1 MDFSEVV
8 RLLEDTKRQEARRD
22 VERLLNNPPSCQPPW
37 GKSLKELV
45 KWATEYVVQE
55 NQPCKDKSHGAHDK
69 PESEKKSQ
77 SEASTSQHDSQERC
91 EVQPEQEQE
100 PKKPE
105 RPPSKMFQPPHLQ
118 DFWSRNPKWVT
129 DYLVNAQKYPRLEV
143 IVRAMIQ
150 EHLLKGQNYMSIIKM
165 HVNPE
170 NNSEKVSCLKEQYG
184 EEERATETGGGVAGG
199 KADDKTGEGAG
210 VGADD
215 KAEKRADEEADNK
228 ATEKQETGDEVSDA
242 DKKILFQDLQNVVKQ
257 HIRLKEIL
265 DCYLLMSNESALIQ
279 DANHMLFMERLRAS
293 TALSDHDQALPSDF
307 PLISPRVHQRAAPIP
322 SSSFPEAHA
331 EEDAEGEKWINDRAI
346 DLREIY
352 PSLSEEAAKE
362 LAKCEKKVCEHAD
375 FLNGYEEKIGDRTF
389 LLMAK
394 QMELMGIDERNKLEK
409 LRLKAQEMAF
419 ELQEK
424 EMSER
429 EKALREREEKLGL

>member
-8 RLLEDTKRQEARRD
+8 RLLEDTKRQEARRN

-37 GKSLKELV
+37 GKNLKELV
-45 KWATEYVVQE
+45 KWATECKVQ
-55 NQPCKDKSHGAHDK
+55 S
-69 PESEKKSQ
+69 
-77 SEASTSQHDSQERC
+77 
-91 EVQPEQEQE
+91 EQE
-100 PKKPE
+100 PESKAPE
-105 RPPSKMFQPPHLQ
+105 RPTLKMFQPPHLQ

-129 DYLVNAQKYPRLEV
+129 DYFVNAQKYPRLEV
-143 IVRAMIQ
+143 IVRAMVQ
-150 EHLLKGQNYMSIIKM
+150 EHLVAEQNYMSTIKA

-170 NNSEKVSCLKEQYG
+170 SNNEK
-184 EEERATETGGGVAGG
+184 
-199 KADDKTGEGAG
+199 KTGEGAREG
-210 VGADD
+210 ADDHADD
-215 KAEKRADEEADNK
+215 KAEEEAENK

-265 DCYLLMSNESALIQ
+265 DCYWVMSHEGALIQ
-279 DANHMLFMERLRAS
+279 DANHMLFMERRRAS
-293 TALSDHDQALPSDF
+293 TAPSERTNPAPPSNLPLVF
-307 PLISPRVHQRAAPIP
+307 PQIHHGATPTP
-322 SSSFPEAHA
+322 SSSSSSSPLFKTQA
-331 EEDAEGEKWINDRAI
+331 EEDAEGEKWINDRAL

-375 FLNGYEEKIGDRTF
+375 FLNEYEEKMGDRTF

-394 QMELMGIDERNKLEK
+394 QMELMEIDERNKLEK
-409 LRLKAQEMAF
+409 LRLKAQEMAL

-429 EKALREREEKLGL
+429 EKALRERENLKILGV